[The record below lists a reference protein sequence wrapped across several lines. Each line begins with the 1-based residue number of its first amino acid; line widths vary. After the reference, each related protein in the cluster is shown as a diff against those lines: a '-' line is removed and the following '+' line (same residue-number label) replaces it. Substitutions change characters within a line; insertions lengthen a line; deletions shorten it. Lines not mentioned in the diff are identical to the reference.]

1 MEYRHLAIIGAI
13 GALGLA
19 ACGSD
24 DNSTSSSGPH
34 TSMMASMPATADFN
48 TTDVE
53 FAQQMI
59 PHHQQAVEMADIA
72 LDPSVAAGAQVQ
84 DLATRIKAA
93 QDPEVQM
100 MSGWLTEWGQPM
112 QMETTD
118 QMSTMDG
125 MMSAEEMDSLRTMN
139 GVDFDTMWL
148 QMMIRHH
155 EGAIATAQ
163 TAKASGANADS
174 LALADQIIAAQ
185 QAEIAEMQT
194 LLGS

>member
-1 MEYRHLAIIGAI
+1 MKYRHLAIIGAI

-34 TSMMASMPATADFN
+34 TSMMASMPASADFN

-72 LDPSVAAGAQVQ
+72 LDPSVAASAQVQ

-93 QDPEVQM
+93 QDPEIQM

-112 QMETTD
+112 QMGTTG

-163 TAKASGANADS
+163 TAKSSGANPDS

-185 QAEIAEMQT
+185 QAEIAEMQI